1 MMNIDDIVLEL
12 QKIGWNNLNPLIPL
26 KDLKILKS
34 IASCIVSPAYITEA
48 QANLVVKILRENLE
62 YIDNQKLDISTCL
75 KNIKWS
81 NTFRV
86 IKKERNVEII
96 TNENSEI
103 YIKIASTW
111 DRQINKILFS
121 LEKILNSEKHLK
133 NIFPLNEK
141 SIIEIYRI
149 LKPLNFNF
157 SAEFLE
163 FLDKVQSID
172 LEKTKNQFVFEN
184 FYQSKKDKLNQFDI
198 FENSLIQLDRKIRY
212 QYVYDSDFDENT
224 KKTLEY
230 KIANRSDTRVYVSN
244 YTSSFDNLVNALRNL
259 KRDKILLVFDM
270 NKIDECLY
278 YLDKVKNYTNQNE
291 LNSYTGIYFR
301 FDNKDKGSEFNKII
315 SDNMLNAL
323 LSKSSKLV
331 GVSTSKLPKFLP
343 KSDWYPDAVIS
354 FTTSLRNNKT
364 DVYCNDCDC
373 IVYYTNTKPLI
384 SNVHEIL

>member
-1 MMNIDDIVLEL
+1 MNIDDIVLEL